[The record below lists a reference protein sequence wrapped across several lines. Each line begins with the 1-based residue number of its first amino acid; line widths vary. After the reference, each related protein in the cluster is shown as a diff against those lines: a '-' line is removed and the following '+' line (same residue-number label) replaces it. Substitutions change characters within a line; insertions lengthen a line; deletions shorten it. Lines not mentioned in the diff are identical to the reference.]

1 MHVQTL
7 TLKHFRNYSET
18 CIPFEQGVNI
28 FIGENGAGK
37 TNLLEALVL
46 LALAKSPRTNADKQ
60 WVMWGANDASIHAQ
74 IKGKQ
79 TLRTLTLA
87 YVNGSKQG
95 YANEQRLTRLM
106 DFVGHLKIVL
116 FVPEDL
122 QIVGGSPRFRRRLI
136 DTFISQLK
144 PLYLYHLN
152 RYNKLL
158 VRRNQLLKQSSSS
171 GELEN
176 LLDGW
181 DDLLSESAAYIVAAR
196 QSFIMHL
203 KTYGEKAYMELAKNK
218 ETLTFMYRPEG
229 LTDFLP
235 PSPSVGAYDE
245 RSLIE
250 HLKETYEA
258 LYRRK
263 RAYDLQQGHT
273 SIGPHRD
280 DLIFLLNERPAEMVA
295 SQGQK
300 RSIAL
305 AIKMAEVETIVQESG
320 EKPLL
325 LLDDVFSELDDERSQ
340 KLIHLLQSNEQSF
353 ITTASFQNVDKLN
366 DATIYTV
373 SRGHVRRCE

>member
-7 TLKHFRNYSET
+7 SLKHFRNYSET
-18 CIPFEQGVNI
+18 CIHFQPGVNI

-46 LALAKSPRTNADKQ
+46 LSLAKSPRAGADKQ
-60 WVMWGANDASIHAQ
+60 WIMWGKNDASIHAQ
-74 IKGKQ
+74 ISGKH
-79 TLRTLTLA
+79 TLRTLTLQ
-87 YVNGSKQG
+87 YMNGHKQG
-95 YANEQRLTRLM
+95 YANEQRITRLM

-122 QIVGGSPRFRRRLI
+122 QIVGGSPRFRRRLL

-158 VRRNQLLKQSSSS
+158 VRRNQLLKQYSTSR
-171 GELEN
+171 ELES

-181 DDLLSESAAYIVAAR
+181 DDLLSESAAYIIAAR

-203 KTYGEKAYMELAKNK
+203 KTFGEKAYTELAKNK

-229 LTDFLP
+229 LTDLFA
-235 PSPSVGAYDE
+235 PSLSMDAYG
-245 RSLIE
+245 E
-250 HLKETYEA
+250 HAFIKQIKEQLHT
-258 LYRRK
+258 LYRQR
-263 RAYDLQQGHT
+263 RSYDLQQGHT

-280 DLIFLLNERPAEMVA
+280 DLIFFLNERPAEMVA

-305 AIKMAEVETIVQESG
+305 AVKMAEVETIVQESG

-325 LLDDVFSELDDERSQ
+325 LLDDVFSELDDERAQ
-340 KLIHLLQSNEQSF
+340 MLIKLLQTNEQSF

-373 SRGHVRRCE
+373 SRGEVRRFE